1 MMRKLLLSV
10 GVVAVALSLLVS
22 GCVKPQVEMEMAE
35 GMIKA
40 AQDAGAGSQDNSGG
54 KRLGKAQQLLESGQK
69 KMKRLDYMA
78 AKVDFEKAHKEAMKA
93 YELAVDKECPKPCCV
108 AIPGEVR
115 STDKTH
121 VVERG
126 DCLWNIA
133 GEPVYYNDA
142 FQWPLIYDQNR
153 ATIDDAAQSSGL
165 PHMREDG
172 WAHWIFPGQTLSV
185 PMNSSLEAV
194 KDARRRAGAPAPYL
208 PPGK

>member
-10 GVVAVALSLLVS
+10 GVVAVALSLLIS

-35 GMIKA
+35 SMIKA
-40 AQDAGAGSQDNSGG
+40 AQDAGAGNQDNSG
-54 KRLGKAQQLLESGQK
+54 KRLGKAQKLLDNGQK
-69 KMKRLDYMA
+69 QMKRLDYMA
-78 AKVDFEKAHKEAMKA
+78 AKVSFEKAHKEAMKA

-108 AIPGEVR
+108 AIVAPPKT
-115 STDKTH
+115 SSKTH

-153 ATIDDAAQSSGL
+153 TQIDEAAKASGL

-172 WAHWIFPGQTLSV
+172 WAHWIFPGQNLSV
-185 PMNSSLEAV
+185 PMDSSIEAI
-194 KDARRRAGAPAPYL
+194 KDARMRAGAPAPYL